1 MQAQKLFPKK
11 LIFCHFYIYAKFKQ
25 ALNGLIRQ
33 YFLTVTELVE
43 VKVILLKISQT
54 KRYKGLLIF

>member
-25 ALNGLIRQ
+25 AL
-33 YFLTVTELVE
+33 
-43 VKVILLKISQT
+43 
-54 KRYKGLLIF
+54 KRYYNFYLLNSPVRVQLIHFFKI